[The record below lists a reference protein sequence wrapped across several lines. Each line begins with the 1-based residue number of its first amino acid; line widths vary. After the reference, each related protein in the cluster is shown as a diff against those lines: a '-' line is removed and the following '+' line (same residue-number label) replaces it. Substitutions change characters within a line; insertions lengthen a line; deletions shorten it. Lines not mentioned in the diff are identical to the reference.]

1 MDNMGADQFRKYN
14 GYGGEGGDDSGYD
27 ICKEGPLQSGS
38 DHPYYEDSHYRPRT
52 SVYSGL
58 CEHGLEQERSVSNSE
73 PDKTTAETEGASTGL
88 KQEEVEML
96 EKEHVSS
103 PIVTQDSV
111 DRSLIAQFMDS
122 ESQTD
127 TSDPLLQE
135 LLASMNQ
142 HKVNGEIEVNG
153 DKH

>member
-1 MDNMGADQFRKYN
+1 MNNMGADQFQKYN
-14 GYGGEGGDDSGYD
+14 GYDGEGGDDNGYD
-27 ICKEGPLQSGS
+27 ICKEGPFQSAS
-38 DHPYYEDSHYRPRT
+38 EHPYYQDSHYRPRT
-52 SVYSGL
+52 YHYSGVLEATSDQQPSVYKP
-58 CEHGLEQERSVSNSE
+58 EADN
-73 PDKTTAETEGASTGL
+73 TTAETEGASTGL
-88 KQEEVEML
+88 KQEEVELL
-96 EKEHVSS
+96 EKEHASS

-142 HKVNGEIEVNG
+142 HKVNGETKVNG
-153 DKH
+153 EKH

>member
-1 MDNMGADQFRKYN
+1 MGSDPFRKYN

-27 ICKEGPLQSGS
+27 ICKEDPFQSGS
-38 DHPYYEDSHYRPRT
+38 EHPYYQDSHYRPRT

-58 CEHGLEQERSVSNSE
+58 CDHGPEQEPSVSNSE
-73 PDKTTAETEGASTGL
+73 PDKTTAETERTNTGL

-96 EKEHVSS
+96 EKEHASS

-122 ESQTD
+122 ESQAD

-142 HKVNGEIEVNG
+142 HKVNGETKVNG
-153 DKH
+153 EKH